1 MKRVVISDIHIGS
14 QYFKAVE
21 LLRFLSEVE
30 YDELIL
36 AGDIIDFI
44 KVPEFT
50 DRALAI
56 ARTVDYSK
64 TIIYVVGN
72 HDTPLRGFIGKEFF
86 GIKFVDKYEFEE
98 GGRKFRVEH
107 GDAYDH
113 PILQNKIF
121 MTLLSIVHDAIEK
134 ITEFDITTWWSDY
147 KIKKRK
153 LRRIWDILKKNKD
166 VDVFIMGHS
175 HHPEFVIWGLPDKD
189 DISIKTYVNT
199 GDWVSHQTYVE
210 IIDGIVRLKDYGAG
224 NTDIGSDEFTD

>member
-1 MKRVVISDIHIGS
+1 
-14 QYFKAVE
+14 
-21 LLRFLSEVE
+21 
-30 YDELIL
+30 
-36 AGDIIDFI
+36 
-44 KVPEFT
+44 
-50 DRALAI
+50 
-56 ARTVDYSK
+56 
-64 TIIYVVGN
+64 
-72 HDTPLRGFIGKEFF
+72 
-86 GIKFVDKYEFEE
+86 
-98 GGRKFRVEH
+98 
-107 GDAYDH
+107 
-113 PILQNKIF
+113 